1 MPIKTDNE
9 YCLNFAANVRYLI
22 SLSGKQ
28 QQEVAADLGISTTAF
43 NNYLV
48 GRNLP
53 KFQIMQDI
61 ASYFHVNV
69 EDLVRPLVGNDVLFN
84 ERLTA
89 DEMNMLK
96 AYRAASPSDRNAALR
111 FLRYSIEVPQKPTPG
126 QQLSAALQKVR
137 ASRGKKE
144 DADE

>member
-1 MPIKTDNE
+1 MPIKTDDE

-22 SLSGKQ
+22 ALSGKQ
-28 QQEVAADLGISTTAF
+28 QREISADLGISPTTL

-53 KFQIMQDI
+53 KFSVMQEI

-69 EDLVRPLVGNDVLFN
+69 EDLVRPLVGGDVLFN

-89 DEMNMLK
+89 DEMSMIK

-111 FLRYSIEVPQKPTPG
+111 FLRYSTEVPQKPTPG
-126 QQLSAALQKVR
+126 QQLSAAVQRVR
-137 ASRGKKE
+137 AARSKKE